1 MNFFLTFNDD
11 SGYYDTE
18 YYIKNYRYY
27 KIHYHNRIKIGRVI
41 RISADEY
48 YTAYECYMNY

>member
-27 KIHYHNRIKIGRVI
+27 KIHYLNRIKIGRVI

-48 YTAYECYMNY
+48 YSAYECYMNY